1 MHRGIVWRRE
11 SCSVVKPNNL
21 IYLYLDDDDDMMMMM
36 IMMDR
41 VKPNYLSALCVIQTD
56 RKSLLTQFLA

>member
-41 VKPNYLSALCVIQTD
+41 VKPNYLSALCVLFRQTEN
-56 RKSLLTQFLA
+56 LTQFLA